1 MPLRLGVLVSGR
13 GSNLRALIEA
23 ASAPAYPAQIV
34 LVCANKEAPA
44 LEHARAAGIPWAVFH
59 RADYPDRTA
68 RDLAMAVHLQQHRTE
83 LVVCAGYDEV
93 LRPAFTRAFSGRII
107 NVHPSLLPDFAG
119 TMDAPARALAAGVGE
134 TGCTVHLVTDEVD
147 RGPVL
152 GYRVVPVVS
161 GDTPDRLH
169 ARIQAEEHRL
179 LPEVVRGIAERR
191 IPLPR

>member
-59 RADYPDRTA
+59 RTDYPDRTA

-83 LVVCAGYDEV
+83 LVVCAGYDE
-93 LRPAFTRAFSGRII
+93 T
-107 NVHPSLLPDFAG
+107 
-119 TMDAPARALAAGVGE
+119 
-134 TGCTVHLVTDEVD
+134 
-147 RGPVL
+147 
-152 GYRVVPVVS
+152 
-161 GDTPDRLH
+161 
-169 ARIQAEEHRL
+169 
-179 LPEVVRGIAERR
+179 
-191 IPLPR
+191 